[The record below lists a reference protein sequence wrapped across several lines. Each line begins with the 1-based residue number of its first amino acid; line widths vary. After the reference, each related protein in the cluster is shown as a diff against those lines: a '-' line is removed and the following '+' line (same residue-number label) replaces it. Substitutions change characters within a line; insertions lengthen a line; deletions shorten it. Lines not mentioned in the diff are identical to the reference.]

1 MMNSRL
7 GILVLGGI
15 LSISSVFAQEP
26 KHDEHKEAKPEPTKK
41 ASPGKA
47 DAMKC
52 CEGMDK
58 MGEMKDDKKAK
69 TEKMRAMKE
78 KMAEKMK
85 AKKAEITK
93 TKELKSDE
101 VEKEATKD
109 AHDH

>member
-1 MMNSRL
+1 MNSRL

-15 LSISSVFAQEP
+15 LSISPVFAQEP
-26 KHDEHKEAKPEPTKK
+26 KHDEHKEAKPEPAKK
-41 ASPGKA
+41 ASP
-47 DAMKC
+47 MKC

-58 MGEMKDDKKAK
+58 MGGMKDDKEAK

-85 AKKAEITK
+85 AKKTEITK
-93 TKELKSDE
+93 TKELKSGE
-101 VEKEATKD
+101 KEKEATKD

>member
-7 GILVLGGI
+7 GILALGGI
-15 LSISSVFAQEP
+15 LSISPVFAQEP
-26 KHDEHKEAKPEPTKK
+26 KHDEHKEAKPEPAKK
-41 ASPGKA
+41 ASPGKM

-58 MGEMKDDKKAK
+58 MGGMKDDKEAK

-85 AKKAEITK
+85 AKKTEITK
-93 TKELKSDE
+93 TKELKSGE
-101 VEKEATKD
+101 KEKEATKD